1 LRLFVI
7 VCARLQSTATG
18 FKNTVSR
25 YGVHLKV
32 PAVTRCDVEEF
43 RDKLSRGTATRTI
56 AFLGALFTFAVKR
69 GLRPDNPVRRVETY
83 AIQHRQRR
91 MTDAEYAALGKA
103 ISAMLSSWPM
113 APWRQRSFWRSQAG
127 AVVRH

>member
-1 LRLFVI
+1 LCSVAIDPYQVQKHIKPL
-7 VCARLQSTATG
+7 LG
-18 FKNTVSR
+18 
-25 YGVHLKV
+25 HLKV
-32 PAVTRCDVEEF
+32 PAVTKYDVEEF

-69 GLRPDNPVRRVETY
+69 GLRPDNPVRGVETY

-103 ISAMLSSWPM
+103 ISAMPNSWPM
-113 APWRQRSFWRSQAG
+113 APGGNEVFG
-127 AVVRH
+127 AHRLAQW